1 MALLF
6 DPTSGL
12 VSDMIRATTVRQ
24 RILASNLANVET
36 PGYEAQEVAF
46 DKVLAEAR
54 GQSVGAP
61 AELPEIRPVVR
72 PDPDVAIRRDGN
84 TVDLDRQMTKLAE
97 NTLWHNG
104 LVQIL
109 ITRMNTMKLVIK
121 GQ

>member
-6 DPTSGL
+6 DPTSSL

-36 PGYEAQEVAF
+36 PGYEAQEVTF
-46 DKVLAEAR
+46 DKALAEAR
-54 GQSVGAP
+54 EQSDGAP
-61 AELPEIRPVVR
+61 AALPEVRPVVR

-109 ITRMNTMKLVIK
+109 VTRMNVMKLAIK

>member
-1 MALLF
+1 MPVLF
-6 DPTSGL
+6 DPTSDL
-12 VSDMIRATTVRQ
+12 LSDMIRATTVRH

-36 PGYEAQEVAF
+36 PEYEAQEVAF
-46 DKVLAEAR
+46 EKVLAEAQ
-54 GQSVGAP
+54 GQSGGSP
-61 AELPEIRPVVR
+61 AEVPGVRPVVR

-109 ITRMNTMKLVIK
+109 VNRMNVMKMAIK

>member
-1 MALLF
+1 MAALF
-6 DPTSGL
+6 DPTSDL
-12 VSDMIRATTVRQ
+12 LSDMIRATTVRQ

-36 PGYEAQEVAF
+36 PGYEAQEVTF

-54 GQSVGAP
+54 GQAAGAP
-61 AELPEIRPVVR
+61 AELPEVQPVVR

-109 ITRMNTMKLVIK
+109 VTRMNMMKMAIK

>member
-12 VSDMIRATTVRQ
+12 LSDMIRATAVRQ

-36 PGYEAQEVAF
+36 PGYEAQEVTF
-46 DKVLAEAR
+46 DKALAEAR
-54 GQSVGAP
+54 EQPDGAP
-61 AELPEIRPVVR
+61 AALPEVRPVVR

-109 ITRMNTMKLVIK
+109 VTRMNVMKLAIK

>member
-6 DPTSGL
+6 DPTSNL
-12 VSDMIRATTVRQ
+12 LSDMIRATTLRQ

-36 PGYEAQEVAF
+36 PAYEAQEVAF
-46 DKVLAEAR
+46 DKVLAEAQ
-54 GQSVGAP
+54 GESPGA
-61 AELPEIRPVVR
+61 AAALPRIQPVVR
-72 PDPDVAIRRDGN
+72 PDPDGAIRRDGN

-109 ITRMNTMKLVIK
+109 VSRMNVMKAAIK

>member
-1 MALLF
+1 MATIF

-12 VSDMIRATTVRQ
+12 LSEMIRATAVRH

-46 DKVLAEAR
+46 DKLLAEAQ
-54 GQSVGAP
+54 GQPAGRPAAP
-61 AELPEIRPVVR
+61 PGIRPVVR
-72 PDPDVAIRRDGN
+72 ADPDGVSRRDGN
-84 TVDLDRQMTKLAE
+84 TVDLDRQMVKMAE

-109 ITRMNTMKLVIK
+109 AQRLNVMKAAIK